1 LRLSDALIGMPMTAN
16 IIHTMKQTV
25 NAAVLDATTDHCLCL
40 KVAILRTLTEGLNG
54 S

>member
-1 LRLSDALIGMPMTAN
+1 MPMTAN

-25 NAAVLDATTDHCLCL
+25 NATVLDVTTDHCLYCSD
-40 KVAILRTLTEGLNG
+40 AIARPFTLDVQGG